1 MEEHD
6 GLDSYCT
13 HFQATSEIIFLAV
26 GNDLERLGIGP
37 KTKETSLQI
46 LNVVE
51 PHILNVVWNFLD
63 MVF

>member
-51 PHILNVVWNFLD
+51 PHILNVV
-63 MVF
+63 

>member
-26 GNDLERLGIGP
+26 GNDLECLGNTYEMAQNP
-37 KTKETSLQI
+37 KETSLQI

-51 PHILNVVWNFLD
+51 PHISNVV
-63 MVF
+63 